1 MKVLLVTG
9 RLAREIVEHY
19 SRQAEAE
26 SVTAELPVP
35 VASLLTPEYIA
46 RGLRAADL
54 AGFDLILTPGLVKG
68 DVSIIE
74 RTLGVPTFKGPRY
87 AADIPTVLANLDKA
101 ELSKVVPADE
111 VLERAIHARLLLDLE
126 EDQNQQAQLLSQPG
140 SFLIGKVPVGSRF
153 PMRVMAEV
161 LNAPLLSNDELR
173 RRSRYYLRSGAQ
185 IVDVGM
191 LSNAPRPDDAARA
204 VKAVKEAFDVPV
216 AIDTFNLEEAEAAV
230 RAGADMLVSLDAS
243 NIREASVF
251 AKEVAVVVLPG
262 DHREEPVKEASARV
276 RALAENVADAKRN
289 GFSKIVADP
298 VSDALNVPGLTESL
312 IAYHTY
318 STMYPDVPL
327 LFGAGNITELLD
339 ADSIGANALLA
350 GLASEIGAS
359 ILLTTEGSQK
369 TIGSVN
375 ELSTAAKMM
384 LAAKR
389 RHSVPKD
396 LGLDLLVLKEK
407 RRIEETLSDHFLG
420 NVNPVEAG
428 SCLETPMD
436 PRGNFRIVLR
446 REKNQIVAI
455 HSKDGIP
462 TSIVAG
468 EDACSICD
476 TIISMELVTHLA
488 HAAYLGRE
496 LSKAEIALRTGR
508 SYVQEAPLF
517 QPKQGEKL

>member
-9 RLAREIVEHY
+9 RLARDIVEHY
-19 SRQAEAE
+19 SKQAEAE
-26 SVTAELPVP
+26 TVVAELPVP
-35 VASLLTPEYIA
+35 VASLLTPGYIA
-46 RGLRAADL
+46 RSLRAADL
-54 AGFDLILTPGLVKG
+54 ANFDLILTPGLVKG

-74 RTLGVPTFKGPRY
+74 QTLGVPTFKGPRY
-87 AADIPTVLANLDKA
+87 AADIPTVLANLNKA

-111 VLERAIHARLLLDLE
+111 VLERAIRARLLSDLE
-126 EDQNQQAQLLSQPG
+126 EDQNQQTQLLSQPG
-140 SFLIGKVPVGSRF
+140 SFLIGKIPIGSKF
-153 PMRVMAEV
+153 PMRVMAEI
-161 LNAPLLSNDELR
+161 LNAPLLSNDELSR
-173 RRSRYYLRSGAQ
+173 QSRYYLESGAQ

-191 LSNAPRPDDAARA
+191 LSDEPRPNDAARA
-204 VKAVKEAFDVPV
+204 VKAIKEAFDVPV

-230 RAGADMLVSLDAS
+230 RAGADMLLSLDAS
-243 NIREASVF
+243 NMHEASAF
-251 AKEVAVVVLPG
+251 AREVVVVVLPG
-262 DHREEPVKEASARV
+262 NHRQEPVKEASARV
-276 RALAENVADAKRN
+276 RVLAENVADAKQN
-289 GFSKIVADP
+289 GFTKIVADV
-298 VSDALNVPGLTESL
+298 VSDALNAPGLTESL
-312 IAYHTY
+312 VAYHAY
-318 STMYPDVPL
+318 SARYPDVPM

-369 TIGSVN
+369 TIGSVS

-407 RRIEETLSDHFLG
+407 RRIEETLSDHFVG
-420 NVNPVEAG
+420 NVNAVEAE

-436 PRGNFRIVLR
+436 SKGNFRIVLH

-455 HSKDGIP
+455 HSKDGIS
-462 TSIVAG
+462 TSIVTG
-468 EDACSICD
+468 EDACSICN
-476 TIISMELVTHLA
+476 TIISLELVTHLA

-508 SYVQEAPLF
+508 SYIQEAPLF